1 MDDVD
6 GRPRYDGLR
15 SLVEA
20 RRIGPPW
27 GDPPDAPGALTVCG
41 LGNRKEEVFAEVV
54 RREGVELFE
63 GAMALLRALRAKAG
77 PVRRGRPMAM
87 LGPPAG
93 TKAVHGLRRPRRASR
108 TPLLMA
114 AAWIGPPSVPALH
127 LRRQARRARQAQ
139 ASVSRS

>member
-6 GRPRYDGLR
+6 GRRRYDGLR
-15 SLVEA
+15 SLLEA

-63 GAMALLRALRAKAG
+63 GAMALLRALRAKGCG
-77 PVRRGRPMAM
+77 P
-87 LGPPAG
+87 GPSGPADG
-93 TKAVHGLRRPRRASR
+93 DA
-108 TPLLMA
+108 
-114 AAWIGPPSVPALH
+114 PAL
-127 LRRQARRARQAQ
+127 LPGPRP
-139 ASVSRS
+139 STV